1 MGKRRR
7 WQLRALS
14 FLLALIMVLQDGAAV
29 AVRAEEKNAGAV
41 RTVQENTGSA
51 GEETGSTAGD
61 DGGTQDTGTPD
72 GNDKKENTGGQNTD
86 DKKPDTEEK
95 PDTGKEE
102 GKDPGTNPS
111 GGSAADTETD
121 QDSAGK
127 DDGTNGAVNSGADN
141 SGKTEADA
149 SDTSVSGNDILEDV
163 SGNDPILREPENYYP
178 DAEEEDYGELVAYDA
193 YSRTYLTGEVPAAEE
208 STGETGG
215 PADAGK
221 AGSEK
226 QADVETGKA
235 SYVTVIG
242 SSASYYIDEE
252 GDLQKTDNTLSTGAM
267 ARYALGSLRYENG
280 NGPMAVSL
288 PEKLSESEGIYI
300 YASGHTLELLPEDGD
315 FTRSLT
321 ADNAIRYSDVFPGI
335 DYQYTVL
342 GDSLKEDVILL
353 EETDRNTFSYLLR
366 TDGLEAAIE
375 DNQVI
380 LYEDSKEEPVYF
392 LEAPEMEDAAGEMSF
407 AVKLSLKETEEDT

>member
-72 GNDKKENTGGQNTD
+72 GNDKKENTGGDKKEEAGGENIEGTENTEKEGAGGQNTD

-178 DAEEEDYGELVAYDA
+178 EAEEEDYGELVAYDA

-242 SSASYYIDEE
+242 PSASYYIDEE

-288 PEKLSESEGIYI
+288 P
-300 YASGHTLELLPEDGD
+300 
-315 FTRSLT
+315 
-321 ADNAIRYSDVFPGI
+321 
-335 DYQYTVL
+335 
-342 GDSLKEDVILL
+342 
-353 EETDRNTFSYLLR
+353 
-366 TDGLEAAIE
+366 
-375 DNQVI
+375 
-380 LYEDSKEEPVYF
+380 
-392 LEAPEMEDAAGEMSF
+392 
-407 AVKLSLKETEEDT
+407 